1 MAVVPEITRP
11 FVCEKTGLAVICHSC
26 RICEVSAQQLCLYAI
41 LAHQTNPQ
49 VELHMASCGQ
59 WFGNL
64 PTAGQ
69 RRFLFQLVDVSPANF
84 VRYAMQLLEPFSYRD
99 TMYALSNVKGITDG
113 AKAEVMLST
122 LHHRS
127 NHNPGSKTS
136 AHPAVTPSSARPR
149 LRGKSSNNPRKSSPP
164 RQRRNSHAALT
175 ATITRRMAQPGLQ
188 VGKPRTYAP
197 GAAHT
202 GPLADKLTWFE
213 NTTHWCRLSAFRH
226 LLQHCGVDLLQ
237 PLYAH
242 AQKVMGIRG
251 PSLGDERCDII
262 RLLPPPLAKYLLGFL
277 EFRDLQQ
284 AVLVSPQWASVTKQV
299 MQDQTHRRDADDMIL
314 DLQKNH
320 AHKQRPHM
328 VFVDV
333 GCLPHELVGRLACLP
348 AFYLT
353 VVGLFR

>member
-1 MAVVPEITRP
+1 MAT
-11 FVCEKTGLAVICHSC
+11 
-26 RICEVSAQQLCLYAI
+26 
-41 LAHQTNPQ
+41 
-49 VELHMASCGQ
+49 CGQ

-69 RRFLFQLVDVSPANF
+69 RRFLFQLLDVAPANF
-84 VRYAMQLLEPFSYRD
+84 VRYAIQLLEPLSHRD

-122 LHHRS
+122 LHHRNVQNS
-127 NHNPGSKTS
+127 TSKS
-136 AHPAVTPSSARPR
+136 FITPSVPRSSPRPR
-149 LRGKSSNNPRKSSPP
+149 LRGKTAPNARKKSPP
-164 RQRRNSHAALT
+164 LRQRRNSNAALT

-188 VGKPRTYAP
+188 VGKPRSYAP

-213 NTTHWCRLSAFRH
+213 NTSHWCRLSALRH

-251 PSLGDERCDII
+251 PSVGDERCDII

-320 AHKQRPHM
+320 AHKQRPQM
-328 VFVDV
+328 VSVEV
-333 GCLPHELVGRLACLP
+333 CCCAIACGRNIIK
-348 AFYLT
+348 
-353 VVGLFR
+353 